1 MERIAHRGAKRE
13 FPENTLEAF
22 ARAYER
28 DADAVELDV
37 HATADGVVV
46 VHHDPWIGPNRFT
59 SRINQMSWAD
69 LSSVSVGGVAR
80 IPTLSAVLAATPAWA
95 TVYVEIKGDNIETL
109 VAAAIRASSARCAV
123 HSFNHDAIV
132 RMRDI
137 APEIPRGI
145 LFEQLNIN
153 ILDIIRVTDARDVWP
168 RHDLLDRDLV
178 AAIRAARARV
188 IAWTVN
194 DPGEAGRLTALG
206 VDGLCGD
213 DVRILPKTFV

>member
-22 ARAYER
+22 TRAYER

-37 HATADGVVV
+37 HATVDGVVIV
-46 VHHDPWIGPNRFT
+46 RHDPWIGPNRIT
-59 SRINQMSWAD
+59 GRQINQTTWTD
-69 LSSVSVGGVAR
+69 LSTVDLGGGAR
-80 IPTLSAVLAATPAWA
+80 IPTLAAVLNATPAAA
-95 TVYVEIKGDNIETL
+95 TVYVEIKGENIETL
-109 VAAAIRASSARCAV
+109 VAAAIRASAARCVV
-123 HSFNHDAIV
+123 HSFDHDAIV

-145 LFEQLNIN
+145 LFEKSNIN
-153 ILDIIRVTDARDVWP
+153 ILNAIRVTDARDVWP
-168 RHDLLDRDLV
+168 RHDLIDRDLV
-178 AAIRAARARV
+178 AAIRSARARV

-194 DPGEAGRLTALG
+194 DAVEAAQLAALG

-213 DVRILPKTFV
+213 DVRILPKT